1 MSNLIQEVISPGLLK
16 ITLNRPEAFN
26 SLSEAIIKELHE
38 TLQKVSG
45 DPTIRVV
52 ILAAKGKAFCA
63 GHDLKEMMQDPAEHF
78 YQTLFK
84 KCSEMMLTVQAMPQP
99 VIAQVQGIAT
109 AAGCQLVAMCDLAV
123 ASEKAKFAVS
133 GINLG
138 LFCSTPGVAV
148 SRNMLRKQALELLLT
163 GEFLTAHEAKAR
175 GLVNRVVPEE
185 KLEEETKALAEIIL
199 SKPAQAVRLGKQLF
213 YRQLEK
219 PIQEAYNDAGSVMA
233 CNMMDPDAQEGVQAF
248 IDKRKPA
255 WAGH

>member
-1 MSNLIQEVISPGLLK
+1 
-16 ITLNRPEAFN
+16 
-26 SLSEAIIKELHE
+26 
-38 TLQKVSG
+38 
-45 DPTIRVV
+45 
-52 ILAAKGKAFCA
+52 
-63 GHDLKEMMQDPAEHF
+63 
-78 YQTLFK
+78 
-84 KCSEMMLTVQAMPQP
+84 
-99 VIAQVQGIAT
+99 
-109 AAGCQLVAMCDLAV
+109 
-123 ASEKAKFAVS
+123 
-133 GINLG
+133 
-138 LFCSTPGVAV
+138 
-148 SRNMLRKQALELLLT
+148 MLRKQALELLLT